1 MVVYLSVQV
10 ASVVSALA
18 DVGVDAHNDVG
29 EVVFIVQVGGT
40 TCLSGF
46 DESIC

>member
-10 ASVVSALA
+10 ASAVSALA
-18 DVGVDAHNDVG
+18 DVGVGAHNDIG

-40 TCLSGF
+40 CLSGF
-46 DESIC
+46 DEFIC